1 MNRTA
6 AIITK
11 ASGQQVSFSEEKL
24 KQSLRRS
31 GAGREVID
39 AIAGEVKKHLYNG
52 IPTRKIYKLA
62 FGLLK
67 KHSKPFAAKYKLK
80 AAILELGPSGYPFE
94 KYFSEILRHN
104 GFTVKVGEILKG
116 HCVNHEIDVIAEKED
131 QQLIVECKYHHAQG
145 VICSVKIPLYVEARF
160 RDVEVEWKKTPGHA
174 AKSQQGWLVT
184 NTRFSTDAIQYGTCA
199 GLHLVGWNFPVKGS
213 LNNLVDQSRLYPL
226 TCLTTLTKY
235 EKQLLLGNNIVLCRE
250 ICTNPSVLKLAFI
263 SQARIKNILEE
274 SNVLCKGLP
283 D

>member
-31 GAGREVID
+31 GAGQEVID
-39 AIAGEVKKHLYNG
+39 AIAGEVKTHLYDG

-94 KYFSEILRHN
+94 RYFAEILKHK
-104 GFTVKVGEILKG
+104 GYSVKVGEIVRG
-116 HCVNHEIDVIAEKED
+116 RCVDHEIDVIAEKED
-131 QQLIVECKYHHAQG
+131 QQLMVECKYHHAQG
-145 VICSVKIPLYVEARF
+145 VICSVKIPLYVDARF
-160 RDVEVEWKKTPGHA
+160 RDVAIEWKKMPGQA
-174 AKSQQGWLVT
+174 AKFHQGWLVT
-184 NTRFSTDAIQYGTCA
+184 NTRFSSDAIEYGTCA
-199 GLHLVGWNFPVKGS
+199 GLHLVGWNFPAKES

-235 EKQLLLGNNIVLCRE
+235 EKQVLLDNNIVLCRE
-250 ICTNPSVLKLAFI
+250 ICTNPVVLKLAFI
-263 SQARIKNILEE
+263 SEARIKNILDE
-274 SNVLCKGLP
+274 SNVLCKGL
-283 D
+283 DD